1 MTSLFQRLEPENQAQ
16 RARDQALKCI
26 DDIPPVIINGE
37 DITRDARNL
46 VKGQIKE
53 LHRFTLVSLQPRHG
67 QSLGG
72 LFAFFVEISKAKQ
85 RYKARIKEFKSAT
98 EHIEYEALQAI
109 EREVAKK
116 FSQDGA
122 TELLASQASRLS
134 SDAKRVANQIY
145 KKSTEISEGSSSH
158 PAQSQQIVH
167 YNLHRRIWEK
177 DDMEEFEKNQDQQ
190 AQGNVL
196 IESGDD
202 ILAWLSRLPPPP
214 RLARKFDQ
222 YEVQDPVEIAVP
234 IEGSHCR
241 QGPFAIFGV
250 SSGGSSGYEASSSA
264 GSSRHSHQGA
274 DSLDEDDLVDINVEA
289 IYNNVSAVLDMYYQD
304 D

>member
-116 FSQDGA
+116 FSQD
-122 TELLASQASRLS
+122 
-134 SDAKRVANQIY
+134 
-145 KKSTEISEGSSSH
+145 
-158 PAQSQQIVH
+158 
-167 YNLHRRIWEK
+167 
-177 DDMEEFEKNQDQQ
+177 
-190 AQGNVL
+190 
-196 IESGDD
+196 
-202 ILAWLSRLPPPP
+202 
-214 RLARKFDQ
+214 
-222 YEVQDPVEIAVP
+222 
-234 IEGSHCR
+234 
-241 QGPFAIFGV
+241 
-250 SSGGSSGYEASSSA
+250 
-264 GSSRHSHQGA
+264 
-274 DSLDEDDLVDINVEA
+274 
-289 IYNNVSAVLDMYYQD
+289 
-304 D
+304 